1 MSTRAGLR
9 AAFGT
14 GGTFT
19 DVVIVG
25 PLGRLFIDKILTLPD
40 SVGAGGGRLAWID
53 DGGVLRV
60 GPRSAEATPGSAC
73 YGRGGTEPTIT
84 DANVLLGGMNS
95 RASTGG
101 SVPIDAAPAQTAVV
115 KPACAAG
122 TDGPLIVEESDTAV
136 VVLPDWRACLDDHA
150 NLVLDATEIA

>member
-25 PLGRLFIDKILTLPD
+25 PPGRLFIDKILTLPD
-40 SVGAGGGRLAWID
+40 SGRRGWRPL
-53 DGGVLRV
+53 GVDR
-60 GPRSAEATPGSAC
+60 RRRRAAC
-73 YGRGGTEPTIT
+73 RPAQRGGNARFGLLRSGRDGT
-84 DANVLLGGMNS
+84 DDHRRQVLLGGMNS

-101 SVPIDAAPAQTAVV
+101 SVPIDAAPAQTTVV

-136 VVLPDWRACLDDHA
+136 VALPDWRACLDDHA